1 MLNSSSN
8 LRPNLTSASKPIF
21 GSALKP
27 KLGSTFGS
35 ISKPNRFGSFGAGI
49 GAGTQNQK
57 LTQQGFETWRK
68 YIYDLCGIY
77 FQDNKKY
84 LLESRLQKRLKH
96 LKLSSFEQYL
106 QFLKTNPKREEE
118 KKQLFEA
125 ITINE
130 TYFFR
135 NQPQADAL
143 VSTVIQELV
152 DKQPGFSKKIRIWS
166 AASSSGEEAYTAAM
180 VIHELILPK
189 FPNLKVEIVG
199 TDLDYSIVETAKK
212 GIYKEYSIRNTPPLY
227 LKKYFKKVDNNYEID
242 PKIKNMVTFKTL
254 NLYDDAGIRMM
265 GKFDIVT
272 CANVLIYF
280 DTQSKVKVVNNL
292 YNSLNPNGYLFI
304 GYSETLHGISK
315 AFQLVSFPKTIG
327 YRKG

>member
-1 MLNSSSN
+1 MLNSSPN
-8 LRPNLTSASKPIF
+8 FRPNSNA
-21 GSALKP
+21 ALKP
-27 KLGSTFGS
+27 KLGLTLKPSIGLTKRPNTFGS
-35 ISKPNRFGSFGAGI
+35 FSTGI
-49 GAGTQNQK
+49 GSGSQSQK
-57 LTQQGFETWRK
+57 LTPQAFGVWRK
-68 YIYDLCGIY
+68 FIYDLCGIY
-77 FQDNKKY
+77 FQDNKQY
-84 LLESRLQKRLKH
+84 LLESRLQKRIKH
-96 LKLSSFEQYL
+96 LRLSSFEQYL
-106 QFLKTNPKREEE
+106 QYLKTNPKREEE
-118 KKQLFEA
+118 KTQLFEA

-143 VSTVIQELV
+143 VSTVIQELI
-152 DKQPGFSKKIRIWS
+152 DKQPGISKKIRIWS

-180 VIHELILPK
+180 VINELILPK
-189 FPNLKVEIVG
+189 YPNLRVEIVG

-227 LKKYFKKVDNNYEID
+227 LKKYFTKVGNSYEID
-242 PKIKNMVTFKTL
+242 DKIKRMVTFKTL
-254 NLYDDAGIRMM
+254 NLYDDAGLRMM
-265 GKFDIVT
+265 GKFDVVT